1 MEKYGKPRNIL
12 ICCNFFVCSKFC
24 ALVLVRE
31 SCFWVKVLNTFHLK
45 PSTPQSLSSAEDVT
59 LFEQAGL
66 ACAPMRRMHG
76 KHKAPVLPS
85 KRPEPVKAPTP
96 AVKRPAPSGKAKAK
110 AKAKAKVKKTAEK
123 APPVEEL
130 LSSGKLPEDA
140 VDRYEGLCA
149 ATLDDLKQMTD
160 DLWLPNHG
168 KVHELALRI
177 TRSLAGLEPLDEP
190 MDEPMDDPVDPVD
203 DPPQPSSPKKPAPK
217 RKLRAG
223 KMGAAS
229 RLRVGRGRG
238 RGRSAGPKR
247 RAARP
252 PGTPSKGSKPQ
263 GPGKKKMRLFLTNFL
278 QDVDIQTTTFGQLRA
293 AATEHFGELSEEA
306 IASLSDVA
314 AVAMRK
320 QLGVRKATAP
330 EAPAP
335 EAPEALQAPEAP
347 EAAEPEPSGEA
358 VASPTEE
365 MEPEPPEEPKDEKEK
380 D

>member
-1 MEKYGKPRNIL
+1 
-12 ICCNFFVCSKFC
+12 
-24 ALVLVRE
+24 
-31 SCFWVKVLNTFHLK
+31 VKVLNTFHLK
-45 PSTPQSLSSAEDVT
+45 PSTPQSLSSTEDVT

-76 KHKAPVLPS
+76 KHKALVLPS
-85 KRPEPVKAPTP
+85 KPPEPVKAPTP
-96 AVKRPAPSGKAKAK
+96 AVKRPAPSGKAK

-149 ATLDDLKQMTD
+149 ATLDDSKQMTD

-190 MDEPMDDPVDPVD
+190 MDDPVDDPAD

-238 RGRSAGPKR
+238 RGRSAGAGPKR

-252 PGTPSKGSKPQ
+252 PGLGTPSKGSKGSKPQ

-330 EAPAP
+330 EAPPA
-335 EAPEALQAPEAP
+335 APEAP

-365 MEPEPPEEPKDEKEK
+365 MEPEPPEEPKDEKDK

>member
-1 MEKYGKPRNIL
+1 
-12 ICCNFFVCSKFC
+12 
-24 ALVLVRE
+24 
-31 SCFWVKVLNTFHLK
+31 
-45 PSTPQSLSSAEDVT
+45 
-59 LFEQAGL
+59 
-66 ACAPMRRMHG
+66 MHG

-85 KRPEPVKAPTP
+85 KPPEPVKVPKP
-96 AVKRPAPSGKAKAK
+96 AVKRPAPSGKAK

-123 APPVEEL
+123 APPVDEL

-140 VDRYEGLCA
+140 VDRYEGLCSA
-149 ATLDDLKQMTD
+149 SLDDLKQMTD

-168 KVHELALRI
+168 KIHELALRI

-190 MDEPMDDPVDPVD
+190 MDEPVDDPVD
-203 DPPQPSSPKKPAPK
+203 DPPPEPSSPKKPAPK

-238 RGRSAGPKR
+238 RGRGAGAGPKR

-252 PGTPSKGSKPQ
+252 AALGTPSKGSKPQ

-306 IASLSDVA
+306 IALLSDVA

-320 QLGVRKATAP
+320 QLGVRKATA
-330 EAPAP
+330 AP
-335 EAPEALQAPEAP
+335 EAPPAAAPEAEAP

-365 MEPEPPEEPKDEKEK
+365 MEPEPPEEPKEK
-380 D
+380 DKD